1 MTEVALDDERVS
13 SFSYKQRRGRVPK
26 IMHPDPR
33 KAGCAQRRKPD
44 AGFGSCYSS
53 IGPPPLDAVKTRASG
68 VGVRVIRQMLRQGVG
83 DEGRK
88 IDCACTVVLRRHPM
102 ELARYL

>member
-1 MTEVALDDERVS
+1 MSQLLRFGREEVAIHVHRDRYRRMTEVALDDERVS

-44 AGFGSCYSS
+44 AASEVAIPQRAAALRHGEDQS
-53 IGPPPLDAVKTRASG
+53 IRG
-68 VGVRVIRQMLRQGVG
+68 GVRVIRQ
-83 DEGRK
+83 D
-88 IDCACTVVLRRHPM
+88 APPRR
-102 ELARYL
+102 R